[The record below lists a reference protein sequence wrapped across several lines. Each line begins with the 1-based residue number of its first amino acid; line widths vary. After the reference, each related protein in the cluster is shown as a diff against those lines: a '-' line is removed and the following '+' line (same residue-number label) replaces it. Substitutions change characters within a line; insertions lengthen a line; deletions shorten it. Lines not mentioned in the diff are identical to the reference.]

1 MFQIK
6 WMWKNLKGHRVRY
19 VIGLIMCSMSA
30 GLALSTPLIS
40 QQIVDLILSPP
51 PGQER
56 RVELLIPLVLLMV
69 AAVLLKTGLGYA
81 QVIINET
88 TVMDML
94 HNIRCHIFKNLQ
106 QQDMSFFDRNR
117 AGDLMTRMTGD
128 LDMVRYAASITI
140 RVIVDALTVFLAI
153 LIYFLSTDVLFT
165 LALCAILPLIFG
177 VCYVYSKKARP
188 MYADI
193 RERLSVLN
201 TRAQENIAGNRVVKA
216 FAREGYEIHRF
227 DEKNADYRDAN
238 IRVNKFW
245 MKYYPAIELTAQSMA
260 IIVLLLG
267 GIFVMQGRITM
278 GQMMAFSGLSFTF
291 ANPIRNLGTILNDI
305 QRFLASA
312 NKVIELYYVRPLIVN
327 RVNCHKAE
335 GRLKGEIT
343 FDNVTLKFGRHAVL
357 KNINLDIKPGE
368 TIAVMGNTGSGKTI
382 LMNLIPRLYDAT
394 EGEVR
399 IDGINIRDWELHSLR
414 RNIGMATQDVFL
426 FSDTIDGNIA
436 YGDPDMSEEDARHY
450 AAISAVDFADKMS
463 DGYDTLIGERGVGLS
478 GGQKQRIA
486 LARALAVKP
495 SILILDDTTSAVD
508 METEKFIQ
516 HNLNN
521 LDFPCTKLIVAQR
534 VSTTKHADRIIVMK
548 DGEISEIGTHDELV
562 RQGGYYTEVCALQ
575 EALGGDEYVEA

>member
-19 VIGLIMCSMSA
+19 VIGLIMCAMSA

-40 QQIVDLILSPP
+40 QQIVDLVLSPP

-56 RVELLIPLVLLMV
+56 QVELLIPLVLLMV
-69 AAVLLKTGLGYA
+69 TAVLLKTGLGYT
-81 QVIINET
+81 QVMINET

-140 RVIVDALTVFLAI
+140 RVIIDALTVFIAI
-153 LIYFLSTDVLFT
+153 LVYFLCTDILFT
-165 LALCAILPLIFG
+165 LALCAILPLIFA

-216 FAREGYEIHRF
+216 FAREGYEIHQF
-227 DEKNADYRDAN
+227 DAKNADYRDAN

-267 GIFVMQGRITM
+267 GIFVMNGRITM

-327 RVNCHKAE
+327 RVDCRKAE
-335 GRLKGEIT
+335 GRLKGAIT
-343 FDNVTLKFGRHAVL
+343 FDDVTLKFGHHSVL
-357 KNINLDIKPGE
+357 KHISLDIKPGE
-368 TIAVMGNTGSGKTI
+368 TVAVMGNTGSGKTI
-382 LMNLIPRLYDAT
+382 LMNLIPRLYDVSS
-394 EGEVR
+394 GEVR
-399 IDGINIRDWELHSLR
+399 IDGINIRDWEIHSLR

-436 YGDPDMSEEDARHY
+436 YSDPDMSEEDARHY
-450 AAISAVDFADKMS
+450 AAISAVDFASKMS
-463 DGYDTLIGERGVGLS
+463 DGYDTLVGERGVGLS

-548 DGEISEIGTHDELV
+548 DGEISEIGTHAELV
-562 RQGGYYTEVCALQ
+562 RQGGYYAEVCALQ

>member
-19 VIGLIMCSMSA
+19 VIGLIMCAMSS
-30 GLALSTPLIS
+30 GLALATPLIS
-40 QQIVDLILSPP
+40 QQIVDLVLSPP
-51 PGQER
+51 AGQER
-56 RVELLIPLVLLMV
+56 RLDLLVPLVLFMV
-69 AAVLLKTGLGYA
+69 SAVLLKTGLGYT
-81 QVIINET
+81 QVMINET
-88 TVMDML
+88 TVMEML
-94 HNIRCHIFKNLQ
+94 HNVRCHIFKNLE

-128 LDMVRYAASITI
+128 LDMVRYAASMTI
-140 RVIVDALTVFLAI
+140 RVIIDAFTVFTAI
-153 LIYFLSTDVLFT
+153 LIYFLYTDVLFT
-165 LALCAILPLIFG
+165 LALCAILPLIFA

-216 FAREGYEIHRF
+216 FAREDYEIRRF

-238 IRVNKFW
+238 IKVNKFW
-245 MKYYPAIELTAQSMA
+245 MKYYPAIELTAQSMS

-267 GIFVMQGRITM
+267 GIFVMQGRISM
-278 GQMMAFSGLSFTF
+278 GQMMAFSGLSLTF
-291 ANPIRNLGTILNDI
+291 ANPIRNLGTVLNDV

-327 RVNCHKAE
+327 RVDCHKEE
-335 GRLKGEIT
+335 GRLEGRIT
-343 FDNVTLKFGRHAVL
+343 FEDVTLKFGGHSVL
-357 KNINLDIKPGE
+357 KHINLDIRPGE
-368 TIAVMGNTGSGKTI
+368 TVAVMGNTGSGKTI
-382 LMNLIPRLYDAT
+382 LTNLIPRLYDPT
-394 EGEVR
+394 EGAVL
-399 IDGINIRDWELHSLR
+399 IDGVNVRDWELHSLR
-414 RNIGMATQDVFL
+414 KNIGVATQDVFL
-426 FSDTIDGNIA
+426 FSDTIDGNVA
-436 YGDPDMSEEDARHY
+436 YGNPEMSEEEARHY
-450 AAISAVDFADKMS
+450 ADLAAVDFADRMS
-463 DGYDTLIGERGVGLS
+463 EGYDTLVGERGVGLS

-486 LARALAVKP
+486 LARALAIKP

-516 HNLNN
+516 HNLQN

-548 DGEISEIGTHDELV
+548 DGEISEVGTHAELV
-562 RQGGYYTEVCALQ
+562 KQGGYYAEVCALQ
-575 EALGGDEYVEA
+575 EALGGEEYAQA